1 MSLRTKFAVAFA
13 AVAAAVA
20 ILVGVTSYQTASQ
33 RIGHEVD
40 RSLLHTAEEI
50 AAGATQ
56 VVAPSP
62 VNGVRPGDVGHDD
75 GHLMVAQA
83 VMPDG
88 TVIPIGGRPV
98 QLPLSTA
105 DRALAAAGAPGNQGY
120 QNVTLGPDD
129 YRVLTVALGNGNG
142 ALQVAIDVDETQ
154 RNLYTLAT
162 LIAGAS
168 AIVLLAAAGAGWLIA
183 RQITRRLVRLTTL
196 AEQVSST
203 GRLDV
208 EVPTGGRDE
217 VGRLSSSF
225 DAMLGR
231 LAGSRDDQERLV
243 QDAAHELRTP
253 LTSLRTN
260 ASVLRRFEELAPSAR
275 SRLLDDVDG
284 ETREL
289 THLVNELVE
298 LATRQHD
305 GEEEVP
311 VDLGAVAE
319 RAAMRVRRRSG
330 RTITIDADATT
341 VLGRGH
347 GLERAVSNL
356 LENAAKFDAGGT
368 APIEV
373 VIRSGRVEV
382 LDRGPG
388 IGDADAQRVF
398 DRFYRADA
406 ARSLPGSGLGLAI
419 VREVARSHGG
429 EVFTAPRSG
438 GGAVV
443 GFAVS
448 AEVLLP
454 NSKPGHVEG

>member
-1 MSLRTKFAVAFA
+1 MSLRTKLAVVFAV
-13 AVAAAVA
+13 VAAAVA
-20 ILVGVTSYQTASQ
+20 GVVGVFSYQTASQ
-33 RIGHEVD
+33 RISNEVD
-40 RSLLHTAEEI
+40 RSLLNTADAI
-50 AAGATQ
+50 AAGATE
-56 VVAPSP
+56 VMAPSP
-62 VNGVRPGDVGHDD
+62 VNARHPGDMGHDD
-75 GHLMVAQA
+75 GQPMVAQA
-83 VMPDG
+83 VLPDG
-88 TVIPIGGRPV
+88 TVVPIGGRPV
-98 QLPLSTA
+98 VLPLSTA
-105 DRALAAAGAPGNQGY
+105 DRALAATGARRSQGY
-120 QNVTLGPDD
+120 QNVTAGPDN
-129 YRVLTVALGNGNG
+129 YRVLTMALGKGHG
-142 ALQVAIDVDETQ
+142 AIQVAIDIDETQ
-154 RNLYTLAT
+154 RNLQGLAT

-168 AIVLLAAAGAGWLIA
+168 AIVLVAAAGAGWLIA

-203 GRLDV
+203 GRLDIK
-208 EVPTGGRDE
+208 VPTGGRDE

-225 DAMLGR
+225 DTMLGR

-260 ASVLRRFEELAPSAR
+260 ASVLRRFGELAPPAR
-275 SRLLDDVDG
+275 ARLLDDVDG

-305 GEEEVP
+305 GEEARP
-311 VDLGAVAE
+311 VELAAVAE
-319 RAAMRVRRRSG
+319 QAAMRVRRRSG
-330 RTITIDADATT
+330 RTITIAAEATT
-341 VLGRGH
+341 VLGRRH

-356 LENAAKFDAGGT
+356 LENAAKFDADGT

-373 VIRSGRVEV
+373 VIHGGRVEV

-388 IGDADAQRVF
+388 IGDADAERVF

-429 EVFTAPRSG
+429 EVFTAPRAG

-443 GFAVS
+443 GFTLGV
-448 AEVLLP
+448 EVFLP
-454 NSKPGHVEG
+454 NSKPGHVED

>member
-1 MSLRTKFAVAFA
+1 VSLGSKFAVAFA
-13 AVAAAVA
+13 AVAAIVAVV
-20 ILVGVTSYQTASQ
+20 VGVFSYQTASQ
-33 RIGHEVD
+33 RISNEVD
-40 RSLLHTAEEI
+40 RSLLNTAGQI

-62 VNGVRPGDVGHDD
+62 VNGPHPGDIGHDD
-75 GHLMVAQA
+75 GRLMVAQFIA
-83 VMPDG
+83 PDG
-88 TVIPIGGRPV
+88 RMIPIGGRPV
-98 QLPLSTA
+98 VLPVSAT
-105 DRALAAAGAPGNQGY
+105 DRGLAAVGGSGSRDY
-120 QNVTLGPDD
+120 QNVTIGPDA
-129 YRVLTVALGNGNG
+129 YRVLTVGLGGGRG
-142 ALQVAIDVDETQ
+142 AIQVAIDVDETQ
-154 RNLYTLAT
+154 HNLADLAT
-162 LIAGAS
+162 RIAGVS
-168 AIVLLAAAGAGWLIA
+168 AIVLLAAAVAGWLIA
-183 RQITRRLVRLTTL
+183 RQITRRLVRLTRL

-203 GRLDV
+203 GRLDI

-231 LAGSRDDQERLV
+231 LAGARDDQERLV

-260 ASVLRRFEELAPSAR
+260 ASVLRRFEELAPPAR
-275 SRLLDDVDG
+275 ARLLDDVDG

-289 THLVNELVE
+289 THLVDELVE
-298 LATRQHD
+298 MATRQHD
-305 GEEEVP
+305 GEEAKP
-311 VDLGAVAE
+311 VELAAVAE
-319 RAAMRVRRRSG
+319 RAAVRVRRRSG
-330 RTITIDADATT
+330 RTITIDADGTT
-341 VLGRGH
+341 VLGRGQ

-356 LENAAKFDAGGT
+356 LENAAKFDAAGT
-368 APIEV
+368 APIDL
-373 VIRSGRVEV
+373 VIRGRRVEV

-388 IGDADAQRVF
+388 IGPQDAERVF

-443 GFAVS
+443 GFTLGAD
-448 AEVLLP
+448 VLLP
-454 NSKPGHVEG
+454 NSKPGHVED